1 MRPVSSPAFKWI
13 SVLCVVLAF
22 FAFATLASAQAAAG
36 SKRKLS
42 QQSLYQAPAVGSLAL
57 VHAAKPNAAVPLV
70 TTDTWTGGGGA
81 DTGWSDAAN
90 WNNGAITSG
99 ENIVIN
105 LTTAATV
112 VDGTFTIGTLMLG
125 GTGDSATIANGQDLI
140 VDGNI
145 SNAGTI
151 TLGSTT
157 TYTYLQVGAA
167 NITLSGTGT
176 LVLGSATPYNIV
188 QATASGNTLTNQS
201 TITGAGTIGNGTG
214 LVLSN
219 SGTIN
224 ANVSGQTLLLN
235 PGASTNTGTLEAT
248 NGGTLVLSGASWTQ
262 TSPGTIT
269 AATGSAVVLKN
280 GVTVTGGTLTTS
292 GTGFVYGDG
301 ANLVGVTNTGQF
313 EVQNNNVTNISGTI
327 NNTGTITLD
336 STTTWT
342 YLQLNGN
349 ATLTGSGTL
358 VLGSANIY
366 NVIQTAT
373 SGLTLTNQS
382 TIQGEGTIGN
392 GTGLIVSN
400 SGTINANVSG
410 QNLVLNSASAST
422 NTGTLEATGGGTLV
436 LSGQYGGNWTNTS
449 GNITAATGSAVVL
462 NNGVTVTG
470 GTLTGSGTGIVYGDG
485 ATLVGLTIAGN
496 FQVQNNNITNIQG
509 TINNTGTITLAST
522 TTYTELNVA
531 PSGATLSGG
540 GTVVMGRGAQYSY
553 IQAQSGTPTFTNS
566 NNTIEGT
573 GQIGNGNLAL
583 VNNGTINANVSP
595 TVLNV
600 PLELYS
606 DSGGIT
612 NTNVLEATNGGQLEI
627 YNSTVTNSGSGAKIE
642 AIGADGSG
650 NASNVYL
657 NAATINGGTL
667 TTSGAGVI
675 YGDNNTTLVGVTNA
689 GNFNVQNNNITYLSG
704 TITNTGTITLNSTTT
719 YTQLDTNGSNVT
731 LTGGGTVVMGAGAP
745 YAYIQASGSGTTFTN
760 LNNTIEG
767 DGVIGNGNLTF
778 VNNGT
783 VNANVSGQTL
793 NLDPVAGTN
802 TATMEATG
810 GGQLELQGSSWTNTG
825 GTITAAASSD
835 VYLNGTTITGG
846 TLTTS
851 GTGATAGVIYGDGST
866 TLVGVTNAGNFN
878 VQNNNIT
885 YLSGTINNTG
895 TITLNSTTTYT
906 QLDTNGSNVTLTGG
920 GTVVMGAG
928 APYAYI
934 QASGSGTTFTNL
946 NNTIEGD
953 GVIGNGSLT
962 FVNHGI
968 VNANVSG
975 QTLEIQPASTDTNT
989 KTMEATNGAQLELY
1003 AGKWTNTGGTITAAG
1018 TDRTYC
1024 WMARR

>member
-436 LSGQYGGNWTNTS
+436 LSGQYGELDEHFRQHYGCHRISRSAEQWRDSDRRNPDRVWNRNRIWRW
-449 GNITAATGSAVVL
+449 GHARGSYHCREL
-462 NNGVTVTG
+462 P
-470 GTLTGSGTGIVYGDG
+470 GS
-485 ATLVGLTIAGN
+485 
-496 FQVQNNNITNIQG
+496 
-509 TINNTGTITLAST
+509 
-522 TTYTELNVA
+522 E
-531 PSGATLSGG
+531 
-540 GTVVMGRGAQYSY
+540 
-553 IQAQSGTPTFTNS
+553 
-566 NNTIEGT
+566 
-573 GQIGNGNLAL
+573 
-583 VNNGTINANVSP
+583 
-595 TVLNV
+595 
-600 PLELYS
+600 
-606 DSGGIT
+606 
-612 NTNVLEATNGGQLEI
+612 
-627 YNSTVTNSGSGAKIE
+627 
-642 AIGADGSG
+642 
-650 NASNVYL
+650 
-657 NAATINGGTL
+657 
-667 TTSGAGVI
+667 
-675 YGDNNTTLVGVTNA
+675 
-689 GNFNVQNNNITYLSG
+689 
-704 TITNTGTITLNSTTT
+704 
-719 YTQLDTNGSNVT
+719 
-731 LTGGGTVVMGAGAP
+731 
-745 YAYIQASGSGTTFTN
+745 
-760 LNNTIEG
+760 
-767 DGVIGNGNLTF
+767 
-778 VNNGT
+778 
-783 VNANVSGQTL
+783 
-793 NLDPVAGTN
+793 
-802 TATMEATG
+802 
-810 GGQLELQGSSWTNTG
+810 
-825 GTITAAASSD
+825 
-835 VYLNGTTITGG
+835 
-846 TLTTS
+846 
-851 GTGATAGVIYGDGST
+851 
-866 TLVGVTNAGNFN
+866 
-878 VQNNNIT
+878 
-885 YLSGTINNTG
+885 
-895 TITLNSTTTYT
+895 
-906 QLDTNGSNVTLTGG
+906 
-920 GTVVMGAG
+920 
-928 APYAYI
+928 
-934 QASGSGTTFTNL
+934 
-946 NNTIEGD
+946 
-953 GVIGNGSLT
+953 
-962 FVNHGI
+962 
-968 VNANVSG
+968 
-975 QTLEIQPASTDTNT
+975 
-989 KTMEATNGAQLELY
+989 
-1003 AGKWTNTGGTITAAG
+1003 
-1018 TDRTYC
+1018 
-1024 WMARR
+1024 